1 MFILILFFGGYMS
14 FLIFFLYLTISIIIY
29 GIIGVLLYKFYFKK
43 KKNDFLDTNIDDIW
57 NDFYSNYD
65 KKTDP
70 NNERKEEKDNEKVYS
85 SF

>member
-1 MFILILFFGGYMS
+1 MS
-14 FLIFFLYLTISIIIY
+14 FLVFFLYLTISIIIY
-29 GIIGVLLYKFYFKK
+29 GILGVLLYKFYFKK

-65 KKTDP
+65 KKE
-70 NNERKEEKDNEKVYS
+70 NISKEREEHTENEKIYS